1 MPIIWFGLEETVN
14 SPGSVELSQA
24 GILRGTGF
32 ILGTWP

>member
-1 MPIIWFGLEETVN
+1 MPVTWFGLEETVN
-14 SPGSVELSQA
+14 SGSVELSQA